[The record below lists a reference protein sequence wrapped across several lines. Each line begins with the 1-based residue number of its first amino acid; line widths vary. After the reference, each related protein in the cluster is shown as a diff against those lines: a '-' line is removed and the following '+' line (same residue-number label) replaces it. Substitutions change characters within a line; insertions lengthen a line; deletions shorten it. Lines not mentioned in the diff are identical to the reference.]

1 MTSKLSLFR
10 LAVFGC
16 TVACFAL
23 VGGGFALAQSSALTG
38 VTWQWTSFRDLH
50 QHIEV
55 LTPNQ
60 TITFNDD
67 GSFHG
72 RADCNRVAGG
82 FSVDGDSITLSP
94 GPATLAAC
102 PQGSLGDAFMGYL
115 FQAEEFAVNDDG
127 TLVLGLNSG
136 AAMTFVAQPL
146 VTGSVTYLQRSALPE
161 GSVVRVQ
168 VQDVSVADAQTII
181 IGEDV
186 IVIAEQQ
193 VPIDF
198 AVSYAQDAIQD
209 WRRYSIAV
217 RITDPDGRLLF
228 VSDTNNPVITGG
240 SPTSGVEIVLVP
252 VQR

>member
-1 MTSKLSLFR
+1 MARKPSLIKLAAFAVAAVG
-10 LAVFGC
+10 LA
-16 TVACFAL
+16 L
-23 VGGGFALAQSSALTG
+23 LGGGLAMAQTSSLTG
-38 VTWQWTSFRDLH
+38 VTWQWTGFRDLN
-50 QHIEV
+50 QRMEV

-60 TITFNDD
+60 TVTFNDD
-67 GSFHG
+67 GSFTG

-82 FSVDGDSITLSP
+82 FSVDGDAITLSA
-94 GPATLAAC
+94 GPSTLAAC
-102 PQGSLGDAFMGYL
+102 PEGSLGDVFVQRL
-115 FQAEEFAVNDDG
+115 LQAESFDVEDG
-127 TLVLGLNSG
+127 VLVLALASG
-136 AAMTFVAQPL
+136 GSMSFEAQPL

-198 AVSYAQDAIQD
+198 AVPYPEEAIQD
-209 WRRYSIAV
+209 WRRYSVSV

-228 VSDTNNPVITGG
+228 VSDTNNPVLTGG
-240 SPTSGVEIVLVP
+240 APTSDIEIVLVP